1 MLIREEMNEL
11 PCLMPRWL
19 PYHIKSEINSVHKQ
33 FSSCWYST
41 PSTAAAAVVD
51 GWWQSPPKDPQ
62 LLTGGE
68 ISISTEEAIVYLA
81 GLWMKETRWLPIH
94 PPRWPLEDCLC
105 LCLVAWPRDD
115 GQINVSYG
123 VRAGSETYSLS
134 LSSLVLWALLPL
146 GPIYNQMTIAIRNRS
161 SV

>member
-94 PPRWPLEDCLC
+94 PPRWPLTGGL
-105 LCLVAWPRDD
+105 P
-115 GQINVSYG
+115 
-123 VRAGSETYSLS
+123 LS
-134 LSSLVLWALLPL
+134 LPGLPGQEMMVKLMWVTVCARAPKRILCHCRLSSCGLFSPWVPYITRWRL
-146 GPIYNQMTIAIRNRS
+146 R
-161 SV
+161 